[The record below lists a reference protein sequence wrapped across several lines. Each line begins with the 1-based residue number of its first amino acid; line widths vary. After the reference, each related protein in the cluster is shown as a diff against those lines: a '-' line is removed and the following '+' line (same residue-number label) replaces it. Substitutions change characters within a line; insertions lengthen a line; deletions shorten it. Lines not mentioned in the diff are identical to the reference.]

1 MTKNKKESHYLII
14 MMIRLLN
21 YPDTHCNTHIHSN
34 THTHT
39 HTHSCARTL
48 ANTTNSFSPRFF
60 CIPFCSAILS
70 GKELFNYNSALFVDD
85 DGAIDA
91 SEENALA
98 MQTKIGRLGEGSN
111 TVTHN

>member
-1 MTKNKKESHYLII
+1 

-21 YPDTHCNTHIHSN
+21 YPDTHCNTH
-34 THTHT
+34 
-39 HTHSCARTL
+39 THSCTRTL
-48 ANTTNSFSPRFF
+48 ANTTNCFSPCFL
-60 CIPFCSAILS
+60 CTPFYSAILS

-98 MQTKIGRLGEGSN
+98 MQTKIGRSGEGSN